1 RSSWRCAGPRTTS
14 ARRPAATAG
23 SSGRGTRSS
32 TTTTRCSPAWPS
44 GTEQHP
50 ASRCRTRP
58 QAFEVR
64 ERPSAAT
71 LATGGPSPTD
81 EGADMGIGLGI
92 FLIVVGAIL
101 AFAVQDSIAN
111 VDLTM
116 IGYICLGAGLLAL
129 IIALIVNAQR
139 SNTSHRTVVERRDDG
154 LPPSGSTTTQQTTV
168 RREDPPVV

>member
-1 RSSWRCAGPRTTS
+1 
-14 ARRPAATAG
+14 
-23 SSGRGTRSS
+23 
-32 TTTTRCSPAWPS
+32 
-44 GTEQHP
+44 
-50 ASRCRTRP
+50 
-58 QAFEVR
+58 
-64 ERPSAAT
+64 
-71 LATGGPSPTD
+71 
-81 EGADMGIGLGI
+81 MGIGLGI

-101 AFAVQDSIAN
+101 AFAVQDSISG

-139 SNTSHRTVVERRDDG
+139 ANTSHRTVVERRDDG

>member
-1 RSSWRCAGPRTTS
+1 
-14 ARRPAATAG
+14 
-23 SSGRGTRSS
+23 
-32 TTTTRCSPAWPS
+32 
-44 GTEQHP
+44 
-50 ASRCRTRP
+50 
-58 QAFEVR
+58 
-64 ERPSAAT
+64 
-71 LATGGPSPTD
+71 
-81 EGADMGIGLGI
+81 MGIGLGI

-101 AFAVQDSIAN
+101 AFAVQDSISG